1 MKIKKIT
8 LIAFLS
14 MMAFGCQKENHVES
28 TFPVI
33 ETKASFIMTVRYSVN
48 GVVSYTSFNN
58 ETELDAFYDYLLG
71 LAYNGA
77 TVIISNNNLTSQS
90 LQNRE
95 VVTYTTQN
103 VDDAKKWSKKKV
115 LEGYEVEITYDEETG
130 YYTCTAR
137 K

>member
-1 MKIKKIT
+1 MNIKKIT

-14 MMAFGCQKENHVES
+14 MMAFGCQKENHVVS

-48 GVVSYTSFNN
+48 GVVSYTSFNS

-77 TVIISNNNLTSQS
+77 TVIISNNLTSQS